1 MHHGPGDMDHM
12 LLERIDGKSRIAKAL
27 CLKYEVEKFLQIFFD
42 FNQKFWLGNLQL
54 KWNLSNLKLLNFSI
68 FSTTLPTIS

>member
-27 CLKYEVEKFLQIFFD
+27 CLKYEVEKFLQICLISIRSF
-42 FNQKFWLGNLQL
+42 GSEIYNL
-54 KWNLSNLKLLNFSI
+54 NGI
-68 FSTTLPTIS
+68 FPT

>member
-27 CLKYEVEKFLQIFFD
+27 CLKYEVEKFLQIFLISIRSF
-42 FNQKFWLGNLQL
+42 GSEIYNL
-54 KWNLSNLKLLNFSI
+54 NGI
-68 FSTTLPTIS
+68 FPT